1 MFRCPRCTMPITDP
15 TYCPR
20 CVERRSHDNPVE
32 KVKQFHI
39 ASNLGTEPT
48 LHVVEQFNSYLGLPT
63 GSALFVYHV
72 VIPADYCLWDLS
84 VIGAPQVEDPDGII
98 TDIGGA
104 LLVIGNN
111 PAIEI
116 DASRPY
122 NLDRKSF
129 PCFVG
134 INIIYIGLR
143 TVPPE
148 LDAVN
153 LIWTIIYGD
162 K

>member
-15 TYCPR
+15 AYCPR
-20 CVERRSHDNPVE
+20 CVERRTHDNPVD

-39 ASNLGTEPT
+39 ATNLGQDPT
-48 LHVVEQFNSYLGLPT
+48 FHVVPQFAEFFALPP
-63 GSALFVYHV
+63 GSTFFTYQVA
-72 VIPADYCLWDLS
+72 IPADYCLYDLS
-84 VIGAPQVEDPDGII
+84 VIGLPEVVDEEGVV

-116 DASRPY
+116 DADRPY

-134 INIIYIGLR
+134 VTYIYIFPR
-143 TVPPE
+143 VMPAEIT
-148 LDAVN
+148 AVDI
-153 LIWTIIYGD
+153 IWTIIYGD